1 VRGYCETNNYLVAEL
16 LLGIAEMLEALDC
29 LLKKKLGPE
38 WWVGTDLERFSPKRK
53 AKEVITKSEISPPKG
68 RQTDSAPATV
78 QKIEGGQ
85 TMNVEP
91 YVSNGAQQGRLPLLD
106 TKLFKK
112 LEHKGVVTAMMLS
125 CRRIETPRFNG
136 LVMEFKSGKE
146 KFVFLAAFDR
156 WDISAIA
163 RKLGTAETDEWI
175 SQQVRFV
182 MRKGQKG
189 GEFINVENVKGARQ

>member
-1 VRGYCETNNYLVAEL
+1 
-16 LLGIAEMLEALDC
+16 
-29 LLKKKLGPE
+29 
-38 WWVGTDLERFSPKRK
+38 
-53 AKEVITKSEISPPKG
+53 
-68 RQTDSAPATV
+68 
-78 QKIEGGQ
+78 
-85 TMNVEP
+85 MNVEA

-112 LEHKGVVTAMMLS
+112 LEHKGVVTGKMLS
-125 CRRIETPRFNG
+125 CRRIETSRFKG

-156 WDISAIA
+156 WDIGAIA

-182 MRKGQKG
+182 IRSGQKG
-189 GEFINVENVKGARQ
+189 GEFVNVENVKGARQ